1 MKRIAK
7 INAFDDPKRE
17 PIYIMMDEKTFE
29 VKLSNGDDP
38 GEASRTKEGAMAV
51 ARSWSNWKTFEWL
64 I

>member
-29 VKLSNGDDP
+29 LNYPTVTTPEKLQGQKKGQWQLQEVGQIGKHLNG
-38 GEASRTKEGAMAV
+38 
-51 ARSWSNWKTFEWL
+51 
-64 I
+64 